1 MAISSPHN
9 SSSLGSFS
17 PVEGLQPPSP
27 AFLKESSRP
36 RSSTVESGTSMRSAS
51 ETTRVSLKRIST
63 DSGSSLHP
71 KTQQHLDRS
80 MSKAMRFHQKRHDLN
95 PELLSGLAQR
105 AVRDVVKDA
114 HSFSNSTVD
123 LQEMVRDPMVQSLDK
138 ALSKLKIE
146 PNTDHLTTADTFLEA
161 HNGNE
166 THDALA
172 GMTTGQLKAALED
185 LKKSFRAVVP
195 VEDVQLT
202 LSSKPDSIT
211 QKFQLPAVSPQGL
224 PGFDAGKYEADFLDN
239 MMHSSDE
246 AKESGNA
253 FDLSNETAN
262 TGIVSINNEPL
273 VGRSGRT
280 DTDQKVLQI
289 LSLNA
294 KAAME
299 ANGGNTEN
307 GHGFVD
313 GKFQMVITSAMDLS
327 KQKAAATGGVQF
339 IKNRLADIQDLKNTM
354 TRRVK
359 SQYVALSHKANS
371 NYQSNIKPFDAELN
385 KFKAKYKQVG
395 NNERE
400 QFLQIQQ
407 AVDDLFKNAPDGHNI
422 TISIPDKNGIPT
434 DVQIAKPLITNMTM
448 SNQAKNGLFTGK
460 KNQNDAVNAQQAYNR
475 EHALPTLVQ
484 RMSSQLNKDFDSI
497 RSSNI
502 LGADDLTRHSTAQEF
517 LSLASAI
524 LPKEAKPEHADKLRQ
539 KLLKLDNMNSSDPKH
554 LNLVN
559 GLGFMYTQLTKK
571 EFRTNAIQRD
581 RGHEFIQ
588 LRSALKTTGMAHS
601 VQCKSGMDRTLT
613 MAALSV
619 AHELNPHGSSKTDG
633 TIHLKQDF
641 SESVAG
647 LGYRACTRNR
657 GPQNKNS
664 KLMKNLK
671 HEPTLR
677 ILDMEVYEN
686 KIDVLQNQ
694 NGAYRDSFG

>member
-161 HNGNE
+161 HNSNE

-359 SQYVALSHKANS
+359 SQYVALRQKANS

-407 AVDDLFKNAPDGHNI
+407 ALYDA
-422 TISIPDKNGIPT
+422 S
-434 DVQIAKPLITNMTM
+434 
-448 SNQAKNGLFTGK
+448 STG
-460 KNQNDAVNAQQAYNR
+460 R
-475 EHALPTLVQ
+475 T
-484 RMSSQLNKDFDSI
+484 
-497 RSSNI
+497 
-502 LGADDLTRHSTAQEF
+502 
-517 LSLASAI
+517 
-524 LPKEAKPEHADKLRQ
+524 Q
-539 KLLKLDNMNSSDPKH
+539 KLH
-554 LNLVN
+554 
-559 GLGFMYTQLTKK
+559 
-571 EFRTNAIQRD
+571 
-581 RGHEFIQ
+581 
-588 LRSALKTTGMAHS
+588 
-601 VQCKSGMDRTLT
+601 
-613 MAALSV
+613 
-619 AHELNPHGSSKTDG
+619 
-633 TIHLKQDF
+633 
-641 SESVAG
+641 
-647 LGYRACTRNR
+647 
-657 GPQNKNS
+657 
-664 KLMKNLK
+664 
-671 HEPTLR
+671 
-677 ILDMEVYEN
+677 
-686 KIDVLQNQ
+686 
-694 NGAYRDSFG
+694 